1 MSIQILLEPQSINN
15 KSLGVY
21 STSLNTIDLN
31 VEAVN
36 NQILNYRTPNLGL
49 LGDVLA
55 TDGIGSVYW
64 TSNPAPPSSGIL
76 YNGVL
81 PATTNRLLK
90 VSNPA
95 GNTADE
101 SDILETPT
109 ELNLTT
115 NKPFKTV
122 KTIFTDNQEFVSK
135 LYVDS
140 LPVVDITT
148 LNDASGVLNSII
160 SSNVSPNFL
169 LKGLSS
175 STGITLAPIGNDIQ
189 ITNNSPATLINVN
202 NVGTNSLISSNSN
215 PTFNLKGL
223 SASTG
228 ITLAAV
234 GNDIEITNNLPSSLI
249 TLNNVGTNSLISSN
263 SNPTFNLKGLV
274 AGSNIS
280 ISSTGTDLTI
290 NSTGGGGGGGS
301 GDGLRFNPL
310 INNTVQLPGGPK
322 SYFYQL
328 IIDEKT
334 SINGFSVFM
343 NAGGDPLRVA
353 IYRNFV
359 KGVPLN
365 NATLCGQSLSV
376 IGTAGLPYTRAP
388 ISAVIGQNLN
398 FLAGEYMV
406 IGFSSSGISN
416 TYLGSTIMVGNNDL
430 AFISSSNYV
439 ASGFPSVISTSTIFN
454 TLANKICFTL
464 Y

>member
-1 MSIQILLEPQSINN
+1 MSIQILLKPQSINN
-15 KSLGVY
+15 KSLDVY

-31 VEAVN
+31 VEAGNTQIVN
-36 NQILNYRTPNLGL
+36 FRPPDVGL

-55 TDGIGSVYW
+55 SSGNGSVYW

-76 YNGVL
+76 YNGTL
-81 PATTNRLLK
+81 PSTTNRLLK
-90 VSNPA
+90 ISNPA

-160 SSNVSPNFL
+160 SSNLSPNFL

-228 ITLAAV
+228 ITLAPV

-290 NSTGGGGGGGS
+290 NSTGGGGGGS

-310 INNTVQLPGGPK
+310 INNTVSLPGGPK

-334 SINGFSVFM
+334 TINGFSTFM
-343 NAGGDPLRVA
+343 NSGGDPLRVG
-353 IYRNFV
+353 IYRGFV
-359 KGVPLN
+359 KGSPLSN
-365 NATLCGQSLSV
+365 GTLVGQSLS
-376 IGTAGLPYTRAP
+376 ITGTAGLPYTRAA
-388 ISAVIGQNLN
+388 ITAVIGQNLN
-398 FLAGEYMV
+398 FVAGEYMV

-416 TYLGSTIMVGNNDL
+416 TYLASPAMVGNNDM

-439 ASGFPSVISTSTIFN
+439 ASGFPATITTSTQFN